1 MKNKRVEKLIFGL
14 WIILALSSVGFIGLV
29 VGAWSARH
37 AATDTGRF
45 SKSQSGFILGLS
57 TIPGKI
63 LTSVDA
69 SENLTTEDPLPLLLD
84 KEVAEKPYWLRQ
96 FPSSEDDG
104 YLLLSGVDPQYKH
117 SNIRLIRISDGE
129 VLQAWNPNWQY
140 ILTKVSEKK
149 FASKPALGNMTPNH
163 PLPLPNGEII
173 FLAGSGSQLVKM
185 TPCKNQIEKVFDAF
199 AHHSIELD
207 NSNNIITG
215 SVAEDYFVDNSFLRD
230 NIRDDSILKLTL
242 DGKIIEN
249 LSLSKML
256 IDNGSESLLFG
267 HMGSGFEP
275 DPIHL
280 NQVSVAKSDGNF
292 WLKGDYLISA
302 RNLSSIFLYRPS
314 TNKIIWHQSGPW
326 KNQHSAQ
333 FIDDHRIGLLDNNVY
348 LAARGGEYSFANK
361 SDVNRVFIVNFST
374 GNSQTSEPF
383 KELLESEHAKPQTI
397 YGGLIRVLPNGGL
410 FIEETQYGR
419 HLRFTKDRLL
429 WSRINDYDE
438 TRVGLVSWSRYLT
451 KVEGDEFWRQI
462 QESKKSCPIN

>member
-1 MKNKRVEKLIFGL
+1 MKNKKLKKLVFGL
-14 WIILALSSVGFIGLV
+14 WIAVALSSVGFICLV
-29 VGAWSARH
+29 VGAWSGRH
-37 AATDTGRF
+37 AATDSGRF

-84 KEVAEKPYWLRQ
+84 KEVVEKPYWLRQ

-129 VLQAWNPNWQY
+129 VLQTWNPNWQY

-149 FASKPALGNMTPNH
+149 FASKPALENVTAMH
-163 PLPLPNGEII
+163 PLPLPNGEVI
-173 FLAGSGSQLVKM
+173 FSLPDLGLIKM
-185 TPCKNQIEKVFDAF
+185 IPCENQIEKVFDIS

-207 NSNNIITG
+207 NNDNIITG
-215 SVAEDYFVDNSFLRD
+215 SVAEDYFLDNSFLRD
-230 NIRDDSILKLTL
+230 NMRDDSILKLTL
-242 DGKIIEN
+242 DGKVIEN
-249 LSLSKML
+249 LSLSKIL
-256 IDNGSESLLFG
+256 IDNGLDSLLFG
-267 HMGSGFEP
+267 RMGSKFEP

-280 NQVSVAKSDGNF
+280 NQISIAKSDGAI
-292 WLKGDYLISA
+292 WLRGDYLISA

-314 TNKIIWHQSGPW
+314 TNKIIWYQSGPW

-333 FIDDHRIGLLDNNVY
+333 FIDDQRIGLLDNNVY
-348 LAARGGEYSFANK
+348 LAARGGEYSFVNK
-361 SDVNRVFIVNFST
+361 SDVNRVFIVDFST
-374 GNSQTSEPF
+374 GNAQTFEPF
-383 KELLESEHAKPQTI
+383 KELLESEYAQPQTI
-397 YGGLIRVLPNGGL
+397 YGGLLKVLPDGGF

-429 WSRINDYDE
+429 WSRVNDYDKNKI
-438 TRVGLVSWSRYLT
+438 GLVSWSRYLT
-451 KVEGDEFWRQI
+451 QAEGDDFWREI
-462 QESKKSCPIN
+462 QEAQKTCF